1 MILFLVFIGLIL
13 LVLSVIAISSIKILR
28 GIDMLRSAV
37 SSGFEFLFAEFED
50 LEDKLVDISA
60 AIDGVGYHISE
71 LQSSNSEDSN
81 INSESSRS

>member
-13 LVLSVIAISSIKILR
+13 LVLAVIAISSIKILR
-28 GIDMLRSAV
+28 GIDMLRSAMDSNV
-37 SSGFEFLFAEFED
+37 ELTLEKLED

-81 INSESSRS
+81 INSASSRS